1 MLDNLQIAK
10 PCDARW
16 EDMRGDERVRH
27 CALCKLNVYN
37 LSSFTRVEAL
47 ELLERTE
54 GRVCLR
60 LYQRADGTVI
70 TADCTSRL
78 ADAKR
83 AGTSAFAV
91 ALALSGAL
99 WAAACGV
106 GAGQAVEVEGPQ
118 ASPAIERPTTG
129 EPMAVPTPEPN
140 LGKPTPTPTPT
151 PTPHPPKMGKIKAPE
166 QPAALMGAPMVSPSP

>member
-16 EDMRGDERVRH
+16 EDMRGDDRVRR
-27 CALCKLNVYN
+27 CDLCQLNVYN
-37 LSSFTRVEAL
+37 LSSFHRVEAL
-47 ELLERTE
+47 ELLEQTE

-78 ADAKR
+78 VDAKR

-91 ALALSGAL
+91 ALALTGAL

-106 GAGQAVEVEGPQ
+106 GAGQAPEIDEPS
-118 ASPAIERPTTG
+118 AIPAIEQPLTG
-129 EPMAVPTPEPN
+129 EPIA
-140 LGKPTPTPTPT
+140 TPTPP
-151 PTPHPPKMGKIKAPE
+151 PRPNMGAPMPNPHPPKMGKVKAPE
-166 QPAALMGAPMVSPSP
+166 PALPQMGTAVVSPSD

>member
-1 MLDNLQIAK
+1 MLDALEIAK

-16 EDMRGDERVRH
+16 EDMRGDDRVRR
-27 CALCKLNVYN
+27 CDLCQLNVYN
-37 LSSFTRVEAL
+37 LSAFHRVEAL

-78 ADAKR
+78 VDAKR

-91 ALALSGAL
+91 ALALTGVL

-106 GAGQAVEVEGPQ
+106 GAGQEVEVDEPS
-118 ASPAIERPTTG
+118 ASPAIEQPLTG
-129 EPMAVPTPEPN
+129 EPAPTSPPEPRPLMGAPRPN
-140 LGKPTPTPTPT
+140 PEP
-151 PTPHPPKMGKIKAPE
+151 PHPPKMGKVKAPE
-166 QPAALMGAPMVSPSP
+166 PAPPQMGTVEVSPSR